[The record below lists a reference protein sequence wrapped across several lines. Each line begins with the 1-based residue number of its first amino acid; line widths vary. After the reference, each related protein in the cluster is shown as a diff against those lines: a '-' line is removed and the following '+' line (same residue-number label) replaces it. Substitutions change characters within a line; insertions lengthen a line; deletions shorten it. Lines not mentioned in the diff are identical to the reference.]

1 MKYQVF
7 MRPHSFFM
15 HREDGPWNVDIYDG
29 RNKYVGGYHMES
41 KKLAMKL
48 AKYIKRK
55 ELMPA
60 VSMSGTW

>member
-1 MKYQVF
+1 
-7 MRPHSFFM
+7 M